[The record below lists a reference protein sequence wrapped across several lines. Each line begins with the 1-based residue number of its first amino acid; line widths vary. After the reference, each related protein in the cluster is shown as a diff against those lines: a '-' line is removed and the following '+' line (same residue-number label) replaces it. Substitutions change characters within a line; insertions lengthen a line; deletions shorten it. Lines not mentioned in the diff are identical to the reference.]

1 MFSISFQHSRG
12 LVLGIK
18 ETFLSGRSSNLI
30 FLKLNPISIHSYEV
44 IMHGIYTDSVT
55 GACLHPELKIW
66 LNPARCSVLRL
77 QANVI
82 QFFYLWHA
90 NFQMKLHSVKTGFIA
105 IYYLTSKRLIMFMSS
120 HDNDNFLHKTAWKY
134 RDNYGRNMLQTRYSP
149 SVTPIIKT
157 QYGPHSSQI
166 ESWKM
171 IEFLYAEVE
180 SKIGR
185 WRYLMYIERD
195 RL

>member
-1 MFSISFQHSRG
+1 MATRLLCMESTQTA
-12 LVLGIK
+12 
-18 ETFLSGRSSNLI
+18 ET
-30 FLKLNPISIHSYEV
+30 
-44 IMHGIYTDSVT
+44 VT
-55 GACLHPELKIW
+55 GACLHAELKIW
-66 LNPARCSVLRL
+66 LSPAGQVRL
-77 QANVI
+77 QARSDFRDPGRCKGNLI
-82 QFFYLWHA
+82 PLSLICKFSNEITL
-90 NFQMKLHSVKTGFIA
+90 
-105 IYYLTSKRLIMFMSS
+105 SKDGVYCHLCFDVQQADYVHVESRSY
-120 HDNDNFLHKTAWKY
+120 DNFLHKTAWKY
-134 RDNYGRNMLQTRYSP
+134 RDNYGRNILQTRYSP